1 MRAET
6 VGGTTKR
13 PPAMKVGWFAR
24 LLARWSESVDRR
36 LGWQS
41 LPTLPGGLTLF
52 GLRTR
57 LRQQNLYDSG
67 LLPMREP
74 ADVPSE
80 DPRSR
85 TARSADGTY
94 NDLEFPNMGSAGTR
108 FGRNVPLGKTLVDRD
123 SVLRP
128 NPRDVSLRLLSRD
141 RFIPA
146 STLNLLAASWL
157 QFMVH
162 DWLQHGKNQRSDPWA
177 VPLAEDDPWPEHPM
191 HIARTRRDPTR
202 PDGNDA
208 PPSFINTVTPWWDGS
223 QIYGSDRATQLSVRS
238 GQDGKLTVGEDGL
251 LPVDPRTRQDTT
263 GVTANYWVG
272 LSMFHTL
279 FTLEHN
285 AICDVL
291 RAAHPGWDDDEVFD
305 RARLINTALLAKIHT
320 IEWTPGILSKPTL
333 RFAMNT
339 NWWGL
344 WGRWVKEHLGRLGK
358 GEACSGIP
366 GSPKEHFA
374 VPYSITEEFVA
385 VYRMHPLIP
394 DEFDLRSHRDDATL
408 RRCSFPELAF
418 GHARGVMEQVSMVDL
433 FYSFG
438 TLHPGAITL
447 HNFPRFLQRLERPN
461 GSLVDLA
468 ATDILRSRERGVPR
482 YNEFRRLLHKNPV
495 GSFDQLARDP
505 KDARLIE
512 EVYGG
517 DLESV
522 DLTVGLLAEPLP
534 QGFGFSDTAFRIF
547 ILMAS
552 RRLNSDRFFTTDYRP
567 EVYTEMGLR
576 WVNENT
582 LLDVL
587 RRHFPELG
595 TALAGLRNP
604 FAPWWRAGP
613 ARAGA

>member
-1 MRAET
+1 
-6 VGGTTKR
+6 
-13 PPAMKVGWFAR
+13 MKVGWFAR
-24 LLARWSESVDRR
+24 LLARWSESIDRR

-41 LPTLPGGLTLF
+41 LPRLTGAVTLF
-52 GLRTR
+52 GLRTQ
-57 LRQQNLYDSG
+57 LRQHNLYDTG
-67 LLPMREP
+67 LLPVKEP
-74 ADVPSE
+74 AQVPSE
-80 DPRSR
+80 DPRLR
-85 TARSADGTY
+85 KARSADGRY
-94 NDLEFPNMGSAGTR
+94 NDIDFPNMGRAGTR
-108 FGRNVPLGKTLVDRD
+108 FGRNVPLGRTLVDLD
-123 SVLRP
+123 NMLRP
-128 NPRDVSLRLLSRD
+128 NPREVSLRLLARD

-146 STLNLLAASWL
+146 PTLNLLAACWL

-162 DWLQHGKNQRSDPWA
+162 DWLQHGKNQQSDPWA
-177 VPLAEDDPWPEHPM
+177 VPLAAGDPWPDHPM
-191 HIARTRRDPTR
+191 HIPRTRRDPTR
-202 PDGNDA
+202 PDDA
-208 PPSFINTVTPWWDGS
+208 EGPPSFANTVTHWWDGS
-223 QIYGSDRATQLSVRS
+223 QIYGSDGATQLKVRS
-238 GQDGKLTVGEDGL
+238 GQHGKLVLARDGL
-251 LPVDPRTRQDTT
+251 LPVDPGTHQDIT

-285 AICDVL
+285 AICDTL
-291 RAAHPGWDDDEVFD
+291 RSARPEWSDDELFD
-305 RARLINTALLAKIHT
+305 RARLVNTALLAKIHT
-320 IEWTPGILSKPTL
+320 IEWTPGILSRPTL
-333 RFAMNT
+333 RLAMNT

-344 WGRWVKEHLGRLGK
+344 WGRWAKEHLGRLGN
-358 GEACSGIP
+358 GEVWSGIP
-366 GSPKEHFA
+366 GSAQEHFG
-374 VPYSITEEFVA
+374 VPYSITEDFVA

-394 DEFDLRSHRDDATL
+394 DEFDLRSRHDDSPL
-408 RRCSFPELAF
+408 RLCTFPELAF
-418 GHARGVMEQVSMVDL
+418 SRARGVMEQVSMGDL

-438 TLHPGAITL
+438 TMNPGAITL

-482 YNEFRRLLHKNPV
+482 YNEFRRLLHKKPV
-495 GSFDQLARDP
+495 SGFDELVADP

-512 EVYGG
+512 DVYGG

-534 QGFGFSDTAFRIF
+534 KGFGFSDTAFRIF

-567 EVYTEMGLR
+567 ELYTEVGLR

-582 LLDVL
+582 LADVL

-595 TALAGLRNP
+595 TALVGVPNP
-604 FAPWWRAGP
+604 FAPWRRAST

>member
-1 MRAET
+1 
-6 VGGTTKR
+6 
-13 PPAMKVGWFAR
+13 MKVGWFAR
-24 LLARWSESVDRR
+24 LLARWSESIDRR

-41 LPTLPGGLTLF
+41 LPRLAGAVTLF
-52 GLRTR
+52 GLRTQ
-57 LRQQNLYDSG
+57 LRQHNLYDTG
-67 LLPMREP
+67 LLPVKEP
-74 ADVPSE
+74 ANLPGE
-80 DPRSR
+80 DPRLR
-85 TARSADGTY
+85 RARSADGRY
-94 NDLEFPNMGSAGTR
+94 NDMDFPNMGSAGTR
-108 FGRNVPLGKTLVDRD
+108 FGRNVPLGRTLVDLD
-123 SVLRP
+123 NVLRP
-128 NPRDVSLRLLSRD
+128 NPREVSLRLLARY

-146 STLNLLAASWL
+146 PSLNLLAACWL

-162 DWLQHGKNQRSDPWA
+162 DWLQHGTNQRSDPWA
-177 VPLAEDDPWPEHPM
+177 VPLAADDPWPDHPM
-191 HIARTRRDPTR
+191 HIPRTRRDPTR
-202 PDGNDA
+202 PEDADG
-208 PPSFINTVTPWWDGS
+208 PPSFANTVTHWWDGS
-223 QIYGSDRATQLSVRS
+223 QIYGSDSAAQLKVRS
-238 GQDGKLTVGEDGL
+238 GQDGKLALARDRL
-251 LPVDPRTRQDTT
+251 LPLDSGTHQDITA
-263 GVTANYWVG
+263 VTANYWVG

-285 AICDVL
+285 AICDML
-291 RAAHPGWDDDEVFD
+291 RSARPEWSDDELFD
-305 RARLINTALLAKIHT
+305 RARLVNTALLAKIHT
-320 IEWTPGILSKPTL
+320 IEWTPGILSRPTL
-333 RFAMNT
+333 RLAMNT

-344 WGRWVKEHLGRLGK
+344 WGRWAKEHLGRLGK
-358 GEACSGIP
+358 GEVWSGIP
-366 GSPKEHFA
+366 GSLNEHFG

-394 DEFDLRSHRDDATL
+394 DEFDLRSHRDDAPL
-408 RRCSFPELAF
+408 RRCTFPELAF
-418 GHARGVMEQVSMVDL
+418 GHARGVMEQVSMGDL

-438 TLHPGAITL
+438 TMNPGAITL

-495 GSFDQLARDP
+495 SAFDELVADP

-512 EVYGG
+512 DVYGG

-534 QGFGFSDTAFRIF
+534 KGFGFSDTAFRIF

-567 EVYTEMGLR
+567 EVYTEVGLR
-576 WVNENT
+576 WINENT
-582 LLDVL
+582 LADVL

-595 TALAGLRNP
+595 TALVGVPNP
-604 FAPWWRAGP
+604 FAPWRRAST